1 MGRASRLA
9 IFVLHGRQPG
19 SVDPLHSSL
28 VSFFS
33 CSISCQICKLPLK
46 VTQEL
51 IRGQSLSKRQQKNE
65 ARIRW
70 HRDINM
76 GDLQWWKQGRMEREL
91 QKATAGTKQATV
103 MSILQIKWSQDEVVG
118 VKRDAWTQ
126 FLIPLQTV
134 KADWLNL
141 PLQTVGLLRQKCPSA
156 HPPTYTPVT
165 SFFCGGSITP
175 GLAEHLTQINRGASR
190 KVQRFRDQ
198 WKSLET

>member
-76 GDLQWWKQGRMEREL
+76 GDLPWWKQGRMEREL

-126 FLIPLQTV
+126 FFNPIKNCKSRLTEPSSTDRRTTPSEMSKCTSTHIHTCHLI
-134 KADWLNL
+134 
-141 PLQTVGLLRQKCPSA
+141 LLWWINYSRARRTS
-156 HPPTYTPVT
+156 HPDK
-165 SFFCGGSITP
+165 
-175 GLAEHLTQINRGASR
+175 QRG
-190 KVQRFRDQ
+190 K
-198 WKSLET
+198 